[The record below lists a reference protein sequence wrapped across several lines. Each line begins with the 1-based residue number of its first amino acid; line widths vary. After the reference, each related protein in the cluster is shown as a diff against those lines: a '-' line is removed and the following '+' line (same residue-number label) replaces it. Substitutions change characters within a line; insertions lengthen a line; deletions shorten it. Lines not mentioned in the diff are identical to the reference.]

1 MTEHEDDS
9 RSRNAATS
17 QEENMAVDI
26 VALIIDDHPLFRDA
40 LEAALIAAVGSN
52 AVAHH
57 AGSLAAAREA
67 LSVQRP
73 DVILL
78 DLNLSDASGFDG
90 LSRLQADG
98 VTCPIV
104 VVSATES
111 PQAFQQAKS
120 LGAAGYLP
128 KSLSLEDLS
137 AALATVLDSGTWF
150 PETADAETPSE
161 DATRVASLTPAQ
173 RRVITG
179 LSEGLLNKQIAYEM
193 GISEAT
199 VKAHMTAIFRKL
211 GANNRTQALL
221 IYKSATDLD
230 DHSAA

>member
-1 MTEHEDDS
+1 ME
-9 RSRNAATS
+9 AAP
-17 QEENMAVDI
+17 

-40 LEAALIAAVGSN
+40 LDVALVSASGGTGIS
-52 AVAHH
+52 HH
-57 AGSLAAAREA
+57 AGSLSDAVTQLAE
-67 LSVQRP
+67 LKP

-78 DLNLSDASGFDG
+78 DLNLSDASGFEG
-90 LSRLQADG
+90 LSKLQSQG

-104 VVSATES
+104 VVSATETAS
-111 PQAFQQAKS
+111 VFAQAKA

-128 KSLSLEDLS
+128 KSLSLDDLS
-137 AALATVLDSGTWF
+137 AALATVLDGGTWF
-150 PETADAETPSE
+150 PVNQEVAEESADA
-161 DATRVASLTPAQ
+161 ARVASLTPAQ

-221 IYKSATDLD
+221 IYKSATGID

>member
-1 MTEHEDDS
+1 M
-9 RSRNAATS
+9 ATAPKV
-17 QEENMAVDI
+17 MI
-26 VALIIDDHPLFRDA
+26 VDDHPLFRDA
-40 LEAALIAAVGSN
+40 LETALSLASSAD
-52 AVAHH
+52 AKAFH
-57 AGSLAAAREA
+57 AGSIKDAFEHRQHGPFNL
-67 LSVQRP
+67 
-73 DVILL
+73 ILL

-90 LSRLQADG
+90 LARLQSEG
-98 VTCPIV
+98 FSCPIV

-111 PQAFQQAKS
+111 DRVFQQSKT

-128 KSLSLEDLS
+128 KSLGLEDLA
-137 AALATVLDSGTWF
+137 AALATVLDGGQWF
-150 PETADAETPSE
+150 PEIASAMSSDE
-161 DATRVASLTPAQ
+161 DGVERVASLTPAQ

-179 LSEGLLNKQIAYEM
+179 LSDGLLNKQIAYEM

-221 IYKSATDLD
+221 IYKSALGLD